1 LRSAAKIAPGSA
13 LASGER
19 AALRL
24 SVQENSPARGPASVT
39 RQPVRDWKS

>member
-1 LRSAAKIAPGSA
+1 LGSATKMAPGSA

-19 AALRL
+19 AASRL

>member
-1 LRSAAKIAPGSA
+1 LDSQAKIAPASA

-19 AALRL
+19 AASRL